1 MKISNE
7 ELKVAIIG
15 SSAIMRDILDRV
27 NEGKKESEQITI
39 QGLHQRIKESPE
51 FSELM
56 AREKDEIDDIGE
68 TQFTKALKAG
78 EKWAIQGWL
87 KYRGRERGYVE
98 RQELTGKGGKDLP
111 AAKTEIIYVPAG
123 DYARVAAKE
132 ATERADEEYPIDP
145 EQINACTGGE
155 T

>member
-56 AREKDEIDDIGE
+56 AREKDEIDDE
-68 TQFTKALKAG
+68 DAG
-78 EKWAIQGWL
+78 YNPE
-87 KYRGRERGYVE
+87 
-98 RQELTGKGGKDLP
+98 
-111 AAKTEIIYVPAG
+111 
-123 DYARVAAKE
+123 
-132 ATERADEEYPIDP
+132 DEEFGSDATPFNVATVSISLPDGVKKRAEAFAKNNSLTMSDLVTAALNTYL
-145 EQINACTGGE
+145 EGR
-155 T
+155 